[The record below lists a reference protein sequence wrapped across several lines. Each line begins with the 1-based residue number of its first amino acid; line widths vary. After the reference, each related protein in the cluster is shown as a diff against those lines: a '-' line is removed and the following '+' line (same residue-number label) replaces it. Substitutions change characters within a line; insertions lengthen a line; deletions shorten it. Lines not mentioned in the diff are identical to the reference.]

1 MENTAMTCCSKD
13 LTVDQLLADPL
24 TQVVMKADQ
33 VDRHE
38 LAIMLRARA
47 HDLAADQTARE
58 NSIVGRLIG
67 RHLDRFMAGLMGAL
81 SAYYGAAYY
90 GAALC
95 GCLQS
100 GASFQTCRAS

>member
-1 MENTAMTCCSKD
+1 MTCCSSD

-24 TQVVMKADQ
+24 TQIVMNADQ
-33 VDRHE
+33 VDREE
-38 LAIMLRARA
+38 LTIMLRARA
-47 HDLAADQTARE
+47 HDLAADQTSRE
-58 NSIVGRLIG
+58 SSIIGRLIG
-67 RHLDRFMAGLMGAL
+67 RHIDRFMGWLMGAL